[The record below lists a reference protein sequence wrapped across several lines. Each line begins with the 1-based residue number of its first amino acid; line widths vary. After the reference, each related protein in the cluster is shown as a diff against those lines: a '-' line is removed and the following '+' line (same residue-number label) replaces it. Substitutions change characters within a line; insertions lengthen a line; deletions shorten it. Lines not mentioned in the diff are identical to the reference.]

1 MDKRLL
7 YSAVLVASLSTNYA
21 QAKVEDPVL
30 PDPVQLKLDGTD
42 TVAIKNILADKW
54 LTKGNAWGTQA
65 SLGDSGLG
73 FAIVPNKGA
82 DGQPDGTY
90 TFFDDVVNA
99 DTKFGDFTKK
109 MFLIGNDIKNGGNAY
124 VDYASQGIE
133 RTYWK
138 VTPDGNKFKF
148 QSNMYPETYAG
159 HNPSDNG
166 LNEKGEATEIETQ
179 FRPAL
184 TEDGTNG
191 LEWQAYPY
199 TYFYRLEKLKE
210 EINSAIDEGYDMTEI
225 EAIYNNPDAKYW
237 QLKEASRMI
246 SIIKRNKAM
255 AGATAD
261 SPVSITEYFTDANCD
276 ALGGWTHDCEYDK
289 DGNVGSGGHGTNWQT
304 HSSVYTAPDGYQ
316 TEKFIERWVSGNSD
330 PVTNTEV
337 AGAGRLSDGVLSQTL
352 HKLPAGGYKVTCYA
366 MATQQSKGD
375 DYKVEGVSVFA
386 DTKSTPNSQTV
397 ATLGGVPQK
406 YEFLLDVKEGEDLT
420 IGFKLENCTANWV
433 FVDNFQIEYCG
444 PSFKAMNLYDVQ
456 QAATELGNK
465 LDAAACPDYLDIAS
479 KLVDKANNMTLDT
492 DDEAISNMKTQ
503 LAEIQAKINKSLDLY
518 LELDALDKEI
528 GEFIGSLDID
538 ALKPEAQKKVN
549 ELDDLDNDCGYD
561 VNESAADLA
570 ATTHTLN
577 NEQLTQYIA
586 DLKIK
591 LEEARKAVI
600 QKGDDI
606 TWKIVNPSF
615 DTGTSEGWTGKVT
628 VSKDYK
634 NCEAY
639 QSTFDLYQDITNIPD
654 GVYELSV
661 LAFQRVANND
671 VASVAHDNG
680 TEDIT
685 AVIYANDL
693 ETPFTSPYTYG
704 MKEPAVTTGSTP
716 DYKYNLNGEDVYIP
730 NSMQGMAAAITENP
744 NAYTVTVPML
754 VEGGTLRIGVR
765 EKRRPTNGTWGDW
778 AIWDNFRL
786 KYLGNDAE
794 AYKEVTTP
802 LIAKADALL
811 ESKMNADVRAALVK
825 ANDALKA
832 NGTSEGIHALSAAIE
847 VANTSIEAYKPLKE
861 AIDNAQTRYEENEA
875 TSETSDAAKGLYT
888 AAVNT
893 AQGIYDNGT
902 VADAEIPAAIK
913 ALNSGVTKYV
923 INDIIAN
930 ASVDKP
936 ADITKV
942 IANSDF
948 ATKSSTG
955 WDVIDGKMGFQTDV
969 EAGEFYNCTFNLQ
982 QTLVGLP
989 AGMYRLTTQAF
1000 YRYGNNPSAKVDDS
1014 DQLKYDVNENAYL
1027 YFSDKEIPTED
1038 GKTVATELPESKQ
1051 AIKTITAYQVAED
1064 NLNNGAGLSS
1074 TSGLKEMETG
1084 TGIYIPDNMVTA
1096 QAFFNHSGDA
1106 YVSEPLNF
1114 NYYGNSDFR
1123 IGLIKNVKND
1133 ATSGDWTIVKNFKLY
1148 YLGEDPT
1155 GISEIVTDAN
1165 AVATKIYNASGM
1177 QIGKLQKGINIIET
1191 VMKDGSKKVK
1201 KVVVK

>member
-21 QAKVEDPVL
+21 QAQVDDPVL
-30 PDPVQLKLDGTD
+30 PSPVQLKLDGTD
-42 TVAIKNILADKW
+42 TVAVKNVMTGKW

-73 FAIVPNKGA
+73 FAIVPNKND

-90 TFFDDVVNA
+90 TFFNDVVDGDN
-99 DTKFGDFTKK
+99 KFGDFTKK
-109 MFLIGNDIKNGGNAY
+109 LFLIGNNIENGGNAY
-124 VDYASQGIE
+124 VDYKNQGIE

-138 VTPDGNKFKF
+138 VEKEGDKFKF

-159 HNPSDNG
+159 HNPNDNG
-166 LNEKGEATEIETQ
+166 LNEKGEAAEIETQ

-199 TYFYRLEKLKE
+199 TYFYRLEKLKDQ
-210 EINSAIDEGYDMTEI
+210 INSAIDEGLDLTAV

-246 SIIKRNKAM
+246 SDIRRNKAM
-255 AGATAD
+255 ADATAE
-261 SPVSITEYFTDANCD
+261 SPVNITEYAPDANCD
-276 ALGGWTHDCEYDK
+276 ALTGWTHDCIYDDK
-289 DGNVGSGGHGTNWQT
+289 GDVGHGGHGTNWQT
-304 HSSVYTAPDGYQ
+304 NSHAYTAPDGYQ
-316 TEKFIERWVSGNSD
+316 TEKFIERWVNGNSD

-352 HKLPAGGYKVTCYA
+352 HNLPVGGYKVTCYA

-375 DYKVEGVSVFA
+375 SYKVEGVSVFA

-397 ATLGGVPQK
+397 ATLAGVPQK
-406 YEFLLDVKEGEDLT
+406 YEFLLDIKEGEDLT
-420 IGFKLENCTANWV
+420 IGFKLDKCTANWV

-444 PSFKAMNLYDVQ
+444 PSFKAMNLADVKKASAELEAQMSGMEVCPTYTDKASELIAAVGEMTTDTDEAEINAMKQ
-456 QAATELGNK
+456 QLA
-465 LDAAACPDYLDIAS
+465 DIA
-479 KLVDKANNMTLDT
+479 
-492 DDEAISNMKTQ
+492 
-503 LAEIQAKINKSLDLY
+503 AKIDKSSALY
-518 LELDALDKEI
+518 AELTELDATIQEFLALDPQ
-528 GEFIGSLDID
+528 GDEF
-538 ALKPEAQKKVN
+538 EAFM
-549 ELDDLDNDCGYD
+549 DLYNDCGNGEGVESLKDTYTLE
-561 VNESAADLA
+561 NE
-570 ATTHTLN
+570 
-577 NEQLTQYIA
+577 ELTQYMA
-586 DLKIK
+586 DLKVK
-591 LEEARKAVI
+591 LEAAQNASIKP
-600 QKGDDI
+600 GDDI
-606 TWKIVNPSF
+606 TRKIVNPSF
-615 DTGTSEGWTGKVT
+615 DTGTSEGWTGNVT

-639 QSTFDLYQDITNIPD
+639 EKTFDLYQDITNIPD

-661 LAFQRVANND
+661 LAFQRVGTNE
-671 VASVAHDNG
+671 VASAAHDNG
-680 TEDIT
+680 TENIT
-685 AVIYANDL
+685 AFIYANDL

-704 MKEPAVTTGSTP
+704 MKEPSGGNPA

-730 NSMQGMAAAITENP
+730 NSMQGMAAAIAENP
-744 NAYTVTVPML
+744 KAYTVTVPML

-765 EKRRPTNGTWGDW
+765 AKTRPSNTHDW

-786 KYLGNDAE
+786 KYIGSKGDALGA
-794 AYKEVTTP
+794 VTTP
-802 LIAKADALL
+802 LIAKADGLL
-811 ESKMNADVRAALVK
+811 ASNMNADVRAQLEAAKTALETEATVP
-825 ANDALKA
+825 
-832 NGTSEGIHALSAAIE
+832 GIHTLSAAIE
-847 VANTSIEAYKPLKE
+847 AANTSIDAYNTLKE

-875 TSETSDAAKGLYT
+875 TSTTSETAKGLYT

-893 AQGIYDNGT
+893 AQGIYANGT
-902 VADAEIPAAIK
+902 AADAEIPAAIK
-913 ALNSGVTKYV
+913 ALNEGVTKYV
-923 INDIIAN
+923 INDIIAD
-930 ASVDKP
+930 ASEAKP

-948 ATKSSTG
+948 ATMSSTG
-955 WDVIDGKMGFQTDV
+955 WDVKDGTMGFQANNSV

-1000 YRYGNNPSAKVDDS
+1000 YRNGNDASAKVDGSD

-1027 YFSDKEIPTED
+1027 YFSDKEIPTEE
-1038 GKTVATELPESKQ
+1038 GKKVATELPENKQ
-1051 AIKTITAYQVAED
+1051 AIKTITALKIAED
-1064 NLNNGAGLSS
+1064 TWNSVGLSDNG
-1074 TSGLKEMETG
+1074 GLKKMDDG
-1084 TGIYIPDNMVTA
+1084 MYIPDNMITA
-1096 QAFFNHSGDA
+1096 QAFFRSDA
-1106 YVSEPLNF
+1106 GSAYDSEPLNF
-1114 NYYGNSDFR
+1114 NYDGNSDFR
-1123 IGLIKNVKND
+1123 IGLIKNVKNET
-1133 ATSGDWTIVKNFKLY
+1133 TSGDWTIVKNFKLY
-1148 YLGEDPT
+1148 YLGVDPT